1 MGRRFYL
8 MNELAK
14 ISELLDMNLVW
25 YDFDK
30 DLVLDKNTG
39 AVYTDLELVEALDKL
54 PGEDVE
60 ELLKQEEK

>member
-1 MGRRFYL
+1 

-39 AVYTDLELVEALDKL
+39 AVYSDLELVEALDEL

-60 ELLKQEEK
+60 ELLC

>member
-1 MGRRFYL
+1 

-14 ISELLDMNLVW
+14 ISELLGMNLVW
-25 YDFDK
+25 YDFDE

-39 AVYTDLELVEALDKL
+39 AVYTDLELVEMLDEL

-60 ELLKQEEK
+60 ELLC

>member
-1 MGRRFYL
+1 MARRFYL

-14 ISELLDMNLVW
+14 ISELLGMDLVW

-39 AVYTDLELVEALDKL
+39 VVYTDLELVEMLDKL

-60 ELLKQEEK
+60 DLLC

>member
-1 MGRRFYL
+1 

-39 AVYTDLELVEALDKL
+39 AVYSDLELVEMLDEL

-60 ELLKQEEK
+60 AIVEGGM

>member
-8 MNELAK
+8 LNELTK

-39 AVYTDLELVEALDKL
+39 AVYSDLELVEMLDTL

-60 ELLKQEEK
+60 DLLC

>member
-39 AVYTDLELVEALDKL
+39 TVYSDLELVEALDEL
-54 PGEDVE
+54 SGEDVE
-60 ELLKQEEK
+60 DLLC

>member
-8 MNELAK
+8 INELAK
-14 ISELLDMNLVW
+14 ISILLDMNLVW
-25 YDFDK
+25 YDFDE

-39 AVYTDLELVEALDKL
+39 VVYTDLELVEMLDKL

-60 ELLKQEEK
+60 DLLC